1 MNMKTVNG
9 WLNIIQNWIYPPT
22 CLLCG
27 DDGERGLDLCGA
39 CERQLP
45 RTGTACLRC
54 GEALPDGAPS
64 PCGRC
69 LQHPPPFD
77 SCLAAFRYEEPIRH
91 LIHGLKFGHRHA
103 CARTL
108 GELAA
113 AHFLLHAEM
122 PELIVPVPLHASRYR
137 ERGFNQS
144 LQIARHLSRNLQV
157 PLEFRALTRNR
168 TTRPQAELSAKERA
182 KNIRGA
188 FRLEREVNVR
198 HVAILDDVVTTGAT
212 VSELARTLRQAGID
226 RIDVWAVARA

>member
-1 MNMKTVNG
+1 MKTVNG

-27 DDGERGLDLCGA
+27 ASGERGLDLCGA
-39 CERQLP
+39 CERDLP

-54 GEALPDGAPS
+54 GETLPDGAPS

-69 LQHPPPFD
+69 LQQPPPFD
-77 SCLAAFRYEEPIRH
+77 SCRAAFRYEEPIRH
-91 LIHGLKFGHRHA
+91 LIHGLKFGRRHA

-113 AHFLLHAEM
+113 AHFRTHAEL
-122 PELIVPVPLHASRYR
+122 PELIVPVPLHPSRYR

-144 LQIARHLSRNLQV
+144 LEIARHVSRNLNI
-157 PLEFRALTRNR
+157 PLELHVCTRSRN
-168 TTRPQAELSAKERA
+168 TRQQSALSAKDRA

-188 FRLEREVNVR
+188 FKLEHRIGTR
-198 HVAILDDVVTTGAT
+198 HIAIFDDVVTTGAT
-212 VSELARTLRQAGID
+212 VGELSRTLQQDGVKQVSIWT
-226 RIDVWAVARA
+226 IARA

>member
-1 MNMKTVNG
+1 MKTVNG

-27 DDGERGLDLCGA
+27 DAGERWLDLCGA

-45 RTGTACLRC
+45 RIGASCERC
-54 GEALPDGAPS
+54 GAALPEGAPS

-69 LQHPPPFD
+69 LRQPPPFD
-77 SCLAAFRYEEPIRH
+77 SCRAAFRYEEPIRH
-91 LIHGLKFGHRHA
+91 LIHGLKFGHRYA
-103 CARTL
+103 LARLL

-113 AHFLLHAEM
+113 AHFRTQAEM
-122 PELIVPVPLHASRYR
+122 PELIVPVPLHPSRYR

-144 LQIARHLSRNLQV
+144 LEIARHLGRNLNL
-157 PLEFRALTRNR
+157 PLEFHALARSRA
-168 TTRPQAELSAKERA
+168 TRPQAELSAKERT

-188 FRLEREVNVR
+188 FRLERRLEAR
-198 HVAILDDVVTTGAT
+198 HLVILDDVVTTGAT
-212 VSELARTLRQAGID
+212 VSELARTLRKAGIE

>member
-1 MNMKTVNG
+1 MKTENG

-27 DDGERGLDLCGA
+27 APGENRLDLCPGCRA
-39 CERQLP
+39 SLP
-45 RTGTACLRC
+45 RTGNGCERC

-69 LQHPPPFD
+69 LQHPPPFER
-77 SCLAAFRYEEPIRH
+77 CLAPFRYEEPIRH

-113 AHFLLHAEM
+113 AYLREQREM
-122 PELIVPVPLHASRYR
+122 PELIVPVPLHPARYR

-144 LQIARHLSRNLQV
+144 LEIARHLSKALNI
-157 PLEFRALTRNR
+157 PLEPRACVRHRR
-168 TTRPQAELSAKERA
+168 TLPQTELSAGERA

-188 FRLEREVNVR
+188 FRQKREIKAR
-198 HVAILDDVVTTGAT
+198 HAAIFDDVVTTGST
-212 VSELARTLRQAGID
+212 VGELARLLRKAGVE

>member
-1 MNMKTVNG
+1 MKIENG

-27 DDGERGLDLCGA
+27 NDGQRGLDLCGA

-54 GEALPDGAPS
+54 GEALPEGAPS

-69 LQHPPPFD
+69 LRHPPPFD
-77 SCLAAFRYEEPIRH
+77 SCRAAFRYEEPIRH

-113 AHFLLHAEM
+113 AHFMLHAEM

-144 LQIARHLSRNLQV
+144 LEIARHLSRNLQV

-168 TTRPQAELSAKERA
+168 TTRPQAELSAEERR

-188 FRLEREVNVR
+188 FRMERAVNVR
-198 HVAILDDVVTTGAT
+198 HVAIFDDVVTTGAT
-212 VSELARTLRQAGID
+212 AGELARTLRAAGVE